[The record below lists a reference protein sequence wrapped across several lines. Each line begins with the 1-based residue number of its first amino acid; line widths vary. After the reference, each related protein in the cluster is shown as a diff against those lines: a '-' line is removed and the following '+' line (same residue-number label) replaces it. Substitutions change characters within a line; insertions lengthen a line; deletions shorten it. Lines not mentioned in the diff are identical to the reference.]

1 MYITITYVKLKKRRY
16 FFILSYR
23 AMKITLQTRK
33 EKGFL
38 QMKNT
43 GWGYMHYTVSAWE
56 SPEDL
61 KRFSRQG
68 AHLDA
73 MKKSNTIASEVG
85 TYTYSGDSLPD
96 WKTAKEMVHSKAK
109 IVTFS

>member
-23 AMKITLQTRK
+23 AMKISLQTRK

-43 GWGYMHYTVSAWE
+43 GWGCMHYTVPAGE
-56 SPEDL
+56 HLEGL
-61 KRFSRQG
+61 KRFARQG

-73 MKKSNTIASEVG
+73 MKKSKTIASEVG
-85 TYTYSGDSLPD
+85 TYTSDSLPD
-96 WKTAKEMVHSKAK
+96 WETAKEMVLSKAK
-109 IVTFS
+109 IITFS